1 MLYIQRSRLFA
12 AVLVALPFAI
22 PSGAADVTR
31 SHRTPTFALELRADT
46 QTLAALVPLAER
58 DFDFLPDSK
67 ARSGAGHFQLGDLT
81 LRTRTAGGEWREF
94 STHLTRTPVRAL
106 PADGDTFAAADI
118 TSMLGADSPVAVE
131 RHWRRDG
138 RALVM
143 SFTLTNR
150 ATTPVEIGA
159 LGFPL
164 PFDNI
169 LTGRSLEQAHAR
181 ASFADPS
188 IANDAGYVQ
197 VTRANGH
204 GPALLV
210 LPLALQEGRT
220 PFEAWRPLEDAMK
233 RSHTFEGFFEW
244 MSASRA
250 YAEREWKDAD
260 TQWNPPTSFTLK
272 PGESRRVGLRFV
284 LAPSIRS
291 IENTLI
297 AEGRPVAV
305 GIPGYVVPTDTDAAL
320 FVAAPSAI
328 ARLDVT
334 PAGALTFTRGESAN
348 GWTRYAV
355 RGVRWGRARLAI
367 TYADGSSQTVSYFV
381 TKSAAEVV
389 RDLGAFTTQRQW
401 FDDAQDP
408 FGRAPAILSFDRDT
422 DRIVTQDTRA
432 WIAGM
437 SDEGGAGSWV
447 AAMMKQLDNPE
458 ATEVARLERLVDETV
473 WGKLQITAGPHAG
486 GVKRS
491 LFWYDTKA
499 FPNYYDAAADWTTW
513 TSWKKGHTDKIER
526 SYNYPHVAAGHWVLY
541 RLARHRT
548 GLVKI
553 HDWRWYLDRAALTAH
568 AMMRDAP
575 YYAQFG
581 QMEGEVFLEILL
593 DLKREGLVTQSRA
606 LEGAMKKRADHWL
619 TLPYPFGSEM
629 PWDSTGQPE
638 VYAWMRYFG
647 HQRQAAMTREVILG
661 YDPAIPSWGYNGN
674 ARRYWDFLYGG
685 KLRRIERQIHH
696 YGSALNAVPLFD
708 AYRANP
714 DDFHLLR
721 VAYGGLLGALTN
733 IDERGFG
740 SAAFHS
746 WPDQMRFDPLTG
758 DYGMGFFGH
767 AYATASYLLNHPTF
781 GWLSFGGNVTRD
793 GDVVRLQPNDSA
805 RTRVFIAPARLWITL
820 AAGKIES
827 ADYSPGDGSVRLAI
841 APADAHTAA
850 ARMII
855 ETGGEPSSFVP
866 AGATSERG
874 MLTIPLGAAP
884 TFVKIP
890 RSL

>member
-1 MLYIQRSRLFA
+1 MQGFRFVVA
-12 AVLVALPFAI
+12 GLVALLLAI
-22 PSGAADVTR
+22 PIRAADVTR
-31 SHRTPTFALELRADT
+31 SHRTTTFDLVLHADT
-46 QTLAALVPLAER
+46 QTLAGLAPLGER
-58 DFDFLPDSK
+58 EFDFLPDPKS
-67 ARSGAGHFQLGDLT
+67 RRGAGHFQLGDLT
-81 LRTRTAGGEWREF
+81 LRTRAAGGEWREF
-94 STHLTRTPVRAL
+94 STHLARTPVRAL
-106 PADGDTFAAADI
+106 PADGDTLAAADI
-118 TSMLGADSPVAVE
+118 TSSLGVDAPVAVE
-131 RHWRRDG
+131 RRWRRDG
-138 RALVM
+138 RALVL
-143 SFTLTNR
+143 SFTLSNP
-150 ATTPVEIGA
+150 TTTSVEIGA

-164 PFDNI
+164 PFDNT

-197 VTRANGH
+197 VTRVNGH

-210 LPLALQEGRT
+210 LPEGRT
-220 PFEAWRPLEDAMK
+220 PIEAWRPLEDAMK

-260 TQWNPPTSFTLK
+260 TQWNPPTSFTLQ
-272 PGESRRVGLRFV
+272 PGEKRLVGLRFV

-297 AEGRPVAV
+297 AERRPVVV
-305 GIPGYVVPTDTDAAL
+305 GIPGYVVPTDTDATL
-320 FVAAPSAI
+320 FVSAPSAI
-328 ARLDVT
+328 SRLDVT
-334 PAGALTFTRGESAN
+334 PAGALSFTRAESAN

-381 TKSAAEVV
+381 TKPAADVV
-389 RDLGAFTTQRQW
+389 RVLGAFTTQRQW
-401 FDDAQDP
+401 FDDPRDP

-447 AAMMKQLDNPE
+447 AAMLKQLDNPE
-458 ATEVARLERLVDETV
+458 PAEVAKLERVVDETV
-473 WGKLQITAGPHAG
+473 WGKLQIPAGARAG

-491 LFWYDTKA
+491 LFWYDPKT
-499 FPNYYDAAADWTTW
+499 FPDYYDATADWTTW
-513 TSWKKGHTDKIER
+513 TSWEKDHTDKIER

-548 GLVKI
+548 GLVKT

-593 DLKREGLVTQSRA
+593 DLQREGLAAQARA
-606 LEGAMKKRADHWL
+606 LEAAMKKRADHWL

-647 HQRQAAMTREVILG
+647 HARQAAMTREVILG

-708 AYRANP
+708 AYRENP

-767 AYATASYLLNHPTF
+767 AYATASYLVNHPTF
-781 GWLSFGGNVTRD
+781 GWLGFGGNVTRD
-793 GDVVRLQPNDSA
+793 GDVVRLQPTDSA
-805 RTRVFIAPARLWITL
+805 RTRVFIVPARLWITL
-820 AAGKIES
+820 AAGRIEA
-827 ADYSPGDGSVRLAI
+827 ADYSTLDGSVSLRL
-841 APADAHTAA
+841 APADAHAPA

-855 ETGGEPSSFVP
+855 EAGGERSPFVP
-866 AGATSERG
+866 AGATPERG
-874 MLTIPLGAAP
+874 MLKIPLGANP
-884 TFVKIP
+884 TLIKIP
-890 RSL
+890 RSH